1 MPFIFY
7 RKRKAIKPVPT
18 IKRVMASFTLLCF
31 WVSIFKLCN
40 FFLSTGSCRISG
52 ITALDTSSVIT
63 SNFLRLLF
71 KSLFRPIF
79 MPVLLTKILLL
90 YPFLIAMLNFK
101 LLESMYMPM
110 PTEKSTFDNACYNT
124 PWYLSISILI
134 EQSSF
139 ISALSVLLKIF

>member
-1 MPFIFY
+1 MPFILY

-18 IKRVMASFTLLCF
+18 IKSVMASFTLLCF
-31 WVSIFKLCN
+31 WVSISKLCN
-40 FFLSTGSCRISG
+40 FFVSTGSCRISG

-110 PTEKSTFDNACYNT
+110 PTEKSAFDNACSNT

-134 EQSSF
+134 E
-139 ISALSVLLKIF
+139 